1 MPFYADPHKN
11 FATKKIQGKALILIV
26 D

>member
-1 MPFYADPHKN
+1 MAFYADPHKN
-11 FATKKIQGKALILIV
+11 FAKKKIQGKALIFIV